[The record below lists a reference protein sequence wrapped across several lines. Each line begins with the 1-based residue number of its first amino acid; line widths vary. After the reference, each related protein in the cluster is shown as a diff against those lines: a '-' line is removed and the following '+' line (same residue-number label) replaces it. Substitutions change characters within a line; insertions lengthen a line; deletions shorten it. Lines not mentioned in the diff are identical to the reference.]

1 MTNNENDY
9 LKHLE
14 TTRAYLQALAGY
26 DDLEYMSAE
35 DMIEVMAKHLHG
47 LNGGSTL
54 SIDDAAEIVGFNPDA
69 HVVRTGKDTWQ
80 VMVMIEFD
88 DSEEA
93 LLDRREGNA
102 PFVAWNPR
110 NETIN

>member
-1 MTNNENDY
+1 MTNTKNDY
-9 LKHLE
+9 SKHLE
-14 TTRAYLQALAGY
+14 STRAYLKALAGY
-26 DDLEYMSAE
+26 DDLEDMTAE
-35 DMIEVMAKHLHG
+35 EMVEVMAKHLHG

-93 LLDRREGNA
+93 LLGHIEDAGFTRLGPVNTT
-102 PFVAWNPR
+102 VN
-110 NETIN
+110 